1 MTKRTRRTIG
11 GGLLVVGALLL
22 ILAPETIG
30 GLVLIGLAIA
40 IEVTGIYLEHK
51 K

>member
-1 MTKRTRRTIG
+1 MTKKTRRIIG
-11 GGLLVVGALLL
+11 GVLLVLGGLMLA
-22 ILAPETIG
+22 LAPETMG
-30 GLVLIGLAIA
+30 GLVLIVLAIA